1 MGRTGNYSLSLDS
14 TRALKLLLPMKT
26 YDGLKTIN
34 RLVALWFPAILLLL
48 LLLIAQTIGGKFGDN
63 VGQAWWWFSQTVLP
77 LTLLLVLLY
86 VRAQRS
92 VYSTVPGTVRWV
104 SISLIVVYFI
114 SILFPLLFQP
124 ISGGVSISNPK
135 NSTIYLL
142 IFEGLIMT
150 FLGLTFIYSKKG
162 KQQSN
167 RESELAVKTEKDFKI
182 PDGIDTTALVGEYE
196 LMVQRDQLKK
206 LQNALVDF
214 SKEHKLPYQDIL
226 LSQRNLR
233 QLEKDRLVNIISNE
247 NYDLKKAKI
256 TNFLLLKINTLKK

>member
-1 MGRTGNYSLSLDS
+1 
-14 TRALKLLLPMKT
+14 MKT

-34 RLVALWFPAILLLL
+34 RLVTLWFPAMLLLL
-48 LLLIAQTIGGKFGDN
+48 LLLIAQTIGGKFGN
-63 VGQAWWWFSQTVLP
+63 NAGQAWWWFSQTVLP

-92 VYSTVPGTVRWV
+92 VYSTVPGTVRWL

-114 SILFPLLFQP
+114 SILFPLFFQP
-124 ISGGVSISNPK
+124 LSSLDPISNLK

-150 FLGLTFIYSKKG
+150 FLGLTFFRSKKV
-162 KQQSN
+162 KQLSK
-167 RESELAVKTEKDFKI
+167 SELDPDIEMGKVFTI
-182 PDGIDTTALVGEYE
+182 PDGVDTTELVGEYE

-214 SKEHKLPYQDIL
+214 SKEHDLPYQDLL

-233 QLEKDRLVNIISNE
+233 QLENDRLVNIISNE
-247 NYDLKKAKI
+247 NYGLQKAKI